1 MSLIAVAKLVGV
13 FGIRGELK
21 CRAEAGHEDALSPG
35 REYALGSAPDAPRL
49 HCTSLRRHHKRQL
62 IAFAEIVTPEEAR
75 DYVGR
80 ELYAH
85 SLAAPLAPNEYPV
98 ADLIGLQLLDEA
110 GRKLGEVVGIEH
122 FPAQD
127 CLQIGPGRA
136 LVPFVAA
143 FVRAIDLEA
152 RTIVMA
158 LPEGLL

>member
-21 CRAEAGHEDALSPG
+21 CRAEPGHEDALAPG
-35 REYALGSAPDAPRL
+35 REYALGSEPDARRL
-49 HCTSLRRHHKRQL
+49 TCTGLRHHHKRRL
-62 IAFAEIVTPEEAR
+62 IAFAEIATPEEAR
-75 DYVGR
+75 QYVGR
-80 ELYAH
+80 ELYAQ
-85 SLAAPLAPNEYPV
+85 SVATPLAPNEYPV

-127 CLQIGPGRA
+127 CLQIGPERA
-136 LVPFVAA
+136 LVPLVAA

-152 RTIVMA
+152 GTIVMR